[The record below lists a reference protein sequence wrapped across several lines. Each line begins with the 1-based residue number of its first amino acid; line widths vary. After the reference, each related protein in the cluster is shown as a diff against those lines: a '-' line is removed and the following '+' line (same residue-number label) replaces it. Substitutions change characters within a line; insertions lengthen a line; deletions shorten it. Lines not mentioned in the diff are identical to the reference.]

1 MEFYLR
7 KRNVRPRGLLVPPE
21 RCLPGRGGADSLDR
35 RNHARG
41 GVTPR
46 RAHGTFP
53 APAGKCQ
60 SGFTRF
66 EKTGD
71 PLCAD
76 ECRSVGHACD
86 APETHQKAPRLPF
99 SLPGRILLTQSTTT
113 PLTAII
119 LPVMT
124 HAPRGSPK
132 YLLGKQGTGIYR
144 VLIFNGSSLA
154 EFLKN
159 DCWC

>member
-1 MEFYLR
+1 
-7 KRNVRPRGLLVPPE
+7 VPE
-21 RCLPGRGGADSLDR
+21 W
-35 RNHARG
+35 
-41 GVTPR
+41 V
-46 RAHGTFP
+46 
-53 APAGKCQ
+53 
-60 SGFTRF
+60 TRF